1 MDEDYAQT
9 RVTHWSSKTRK
20 VEVHLEN
27 NDEVVHTLSI
37 SIVEIKPDKY
47 GTSPIIISYKL

>member
-9 RVTHWSSKTRK
+9 RVTTWSSKTRK

-27 NDEVVHTLSI
+27 YNKRVHALSI

-47 GTSPIIISYKL
+47 RASPIIMTYKL